1 MQDVSTTA
9 VGWARDERLG
19 FLEEGLRQ
27 RTRQWIQA
35 MVQEELDDALGLAR
49 YERGAGRRGY
59 RKGLRRRSFTTCNG
73 RHELRLPRGAFFE
86 RGPDGTK
93 EWHSRLVPRYA
104 RRSDAVEEAL
114 IRCYLGGTNTRRLE
128 QALRPLLKGAALSR
142 STVSRL
148 LARLSEAFEA
158 WRGRDLSG
166 EDIGIVFLDGFGLR
180 IRWGG
185 RVESVPVLAA
195 LGVAT
200 DGRRMLLGL
209 QVRTSESAAAWR
221 AMTEDLARRGV
232 TAPVLAVIDGN
243 AGLREAVKT
252 TWPWIEVQRCTKH
265 KLENL
270 ATHAPKRQYEAVKAD
285 YHAIVYAES
294 EAEARAAW
302 GRFERRWEKTCPDL
316 VRSLREGG
324 EELLTFLRWPKAMWK
339 RLRTTNAIERLNEEF
354 RRRVK
359 TQGSFPNAEGGLKV
373 LYGLL
378 ACGVITLRRFDAWPL
393 LAAAV
398 ETRRVAWGL
407 KKPLAE
413 AG

>member
-1 MQDVSTTA
+1 
-9 VGWARDERLG
+9 
-19 FLEEGLRQ
+19 
-27 RTRQWIQA
+27 
-35 MVQEELDDALGLAR
+35 
-49 YERGAGRRGY
+49 
-59 RKGLRRRSFTTCNG
+59 
-73 RHELRLPRGAFFE
+73 
-86 RGPDGTK
+86 
-93 EWHSRLVPRYA
+93 
-104 RRSDAVEEAL
+104 
-114 IRCYLGGTNTRRLE
+114 
-128 QALRPLLKGAALSR
+128 
-142 STVSRL
+142 
-148 LARLSEAFEA
+148 
-158 WRGRDLSG
+158 
-166 EDIGIVFLDGFGLR
+166 
-180 IRWGG
+180 
-185 RVESVPVLAA
+185 
-195 LGVAT
+195 
-200 DGRRMLLGL
+200 
-209 QVRTSESAAAWR
+209 
-221 AMTEDLARRGV
+221 MTEDLARRGV

-270 ATHAPKRQYEAVKAD
+270 ETHAPKRQYEAVKAD
-285 YHAIVYAES
+285 YHAIMYAES

-393 LAAAV
+393 LATAV

>member
-1 MQDVSTTA
+1 
-9 VGWARDERLG
+9 
-19 FLEEGLRQ
+19 
-27 RTRQWIQA
+27 
-35 MVQEELDDALGLAR
+35 
-49 YERGAGRRGY
+49 
-59 RKGLRRRSFTTCNG
+59 
-73 RHELRLPRGAFFE
+73 
-86 RGPDGTK
+86 
-93 EWHSRLVPRYA
+93 
-104 RRSDAVEEAL
+104 
-114 IRCYLGGTNTRRLE
+114 
-128 QALRPLLKGAALSR
+128 
-142 STVSRL
+142 
-148 LARLSEAFEA
+148 
-158 WRGRDLSG
+158 
-166 EDIGIVFLDGFGLR
+166 
-180 IRWGG
+180 
-185 RVESVPVLAA
+185 
-195 LGVAT
+195 
-200 DGRRMLLGL
+200 MLLGL

-359 TQGSFPNAEGGLKV
+359 TQGSFPNAEAGLNV

-378 ACGVITLRRFDAWPL
+378 ACGVITLRRLDAWPL

-398 ETRRVAWGL
+398 ETRRVACGL
-407 KKPLAE
+407 KKPLAQ